1 MVDLNIACIV
11 KPVDSHRNRQEEAY
25 SNRCYEYNNI
35 SVCIYAVSINSKKY
49 YNTFGNIKFYSIN
62 LTYFITLVVTS
73 YLPSDGKRN
82 LIF

>member
-1 MVDLNIACIV
+1 MVALNIACIV
-11 KPVDSHRNRQEEAY
+11 QQVECHRNRQGETN
-25 SNRCYEYNNI
+25 SIGVVNMI
-35 SVCIYAVSINSKKY
+35 LLCIYTVSKNSKKY
-49 YNTFGNIKFYSIN
+49 YNTFSNIKFYTIN